1 MSQPPPGSK
10 PTPGSQPAAPSQA
23 PVAPRPAAPLP
34 VKLATQ
40 EDINRLTQYV
50 GQVYQLQ
57 KQTLDQLV
65 AIDKRVAQ
73 LETVI
78 KKAIEAGLEPALRNL
93 QASLEK
99 QTQKVISEM
108 VLPVV
113 AATEATAK
121 PALKPVAMEFRPPS
135 ATARSSQAAP
145 KAAPTMPRPTVTRE
159 EPSAPRFAERAT
171 EPRQPSEI
179 PSPAVATVLETIDR
193 LVREIRGRQKIQRE
207 FLKPLLEQARDTA
220 MNNLSNRAVAA
231 NVFKELIALAKS
243 SPFDMPAETVASI
256 TSRLED
262 LRYRISS

>member
-10 PTPGSQPAAPSQA
+10 PTPGSQAAAPSQA
-23 PVAPRPAAPLP
+23 PTAPRPAAPPP

-40 EDINRLTQYV
+40 EDVNRLTQYV

-78 KKAIEAGLEPALRNL
+78 KKAIEAGLEPALKNL

-113 AATEATAK
+113 AATEAAAK
-121 PALKPVAMEFRPPS
+121 PAPKTAAVEFRPPPV
-135 ATARSSQAAP
+135 TPRSSQAAP

-159 EPSAPRFAERAT
+159 EPSASRFGERAA

-179 PSPAVATVLETIDR
+179 PSPGVATVLETIDR
-193 LVREIRGRQKIQRE
+193 LVREIRGRQRIQRE

>member
-1 MSQPPPGSK
+1 
-10 PTPGSQPAAPSQA
+10 
-23 PVAPRPAAPLP
+23 

-40 EDINRLTQYV
+40 EEINRLAQYV

-65 AIDKRVAQ
+65 ALDKRVAQ
-73 LETVI
+73 LEMVI
-78 KKAIEAGLEPALRNL
+78 KKAIETGLEPALKNL

-113 AATEATAK
+113 AATEPGSR
-121 PALKPVAMEFRPPS
+121 PALKAAPVEYKPTTSTIRP
-135 ATARSSQAAP
+135 SQVGP
-145 KAAPTMPRPTVTRE
+145 KAALTPPPRVTRE
-159 EPSAPRFAERAT
+159 EPSAPRPTLRAVEHVA

-179 PSPAVATVLETIDR
+179 PSPGVATVLETLDR
-193 LVREIRGRQKIQRE
+193 LVREIRGRQKVQRE

-243 SPFDMPAETVASI
+243 SPFDMPAETVATI

>member
-1 MSQPPPGSK
+1 
-10 PTPGSQPAAPSQA
+10 
-23 PVAPRPAAPLP
+23 

-40 EDINRLTQYV
+40 EDVNRLNQYV

-57 KQTLDQLV
+57 KQILDQLV

-78 KKAIEAGLEPALRNL
+78 KKAVETGLEPALRNL

-113 AATEATAK
+113 AATEAAAK
-121 PALKPVAMEFRPPS
+121 PAPKQAAVEFRPPP
-135 ATARSSQAAP
+135 ATPRTSQALP

-159 EPSAPRFAERAT
+159 EPSFARVTERVA
-171 EPRQPSEI
+171 ESRQPSEI
-179 PSPAVATVLETIDR
+179 PSPGVSTVLETIDR
-193 LVREIRGRQKIQRE
+193 LVREIRGRQRIQRE

-220 MNNLSNRAVAA
+220 INNLSNRAVAA

-243 SPFDMPAETVASI
+243 SPFDMPAETVAAI
-256 TSRLED
+256 ASRLED

>member
-10 PTPGSQPAAPSQA
+10 PAPGSQPAAPSQA
-23 PVAPRPAAPLP
+23 PVAPKPAAPLP

-40 EDINRLTQYV
+40 EDINRLNQYI

-57 KQTLDQLV
+57 KQTFDQLV

-78 KKAIEAGLEPALRNL
+78 RKAIEAGLEPALRNL

-113 AATEATAK
+113 AATEAAAK
-121 PALKPVAMEFRPPS
+121 PAPKPAAMEFRPPPPMS
-135 ATARSSQAAP
+135 KSSQAAP
-145 KAAPTMPRPTVTRE
+145 KATLTMPRPTVTRE
-159 EPSAPRFAERAT
+159 EPSAPRAAERFA

-179 PSPAVATVLETIDR
+179 PSPGVATVLESIDR

-231 NVFKELIALAKS
+231 HVFKELIALAKS

-256 TSRLED
+256 ASRLED

>member
-10 PTPGSQPAAPSQA
+10 PTQGAQPAAPSQA
-23 PVAPRPAAPLP
+23 PVAKPTPLPP

-40 EDINRLTQYV
+40 EDLTRLTQYV

-57 KQTLDQLV
+57 KQILDQLV
-65 AIDKRVAQ
+65 ALDKRVTQ

-78 KKAIEAGLEPALRNL
+78 KKAVETGLEPAFKDL
-93 QASLEK
+93 QVALEK

-113 AATEATAK
+113 AATEVAAK
-121 PALKPVAMEFRPPS
+121 PAPKTQTVEFRPPP
-135 ATARSSQAAP
+135 AVPKTVQPPP
-145 KAAPTMPRPTVTRE
+145 KAAPTMLRPTVARE
-159 EPSAPRFAERAT
+159 QPSAPSVAETA
-171 EPRQPSEI
+171 PQSRQPSEL
-179 PSPAVATVLETIDR
+179 PSPGVATVLETIDR
-193 LVREIRGRQKIQRE
+193 LVREIRGRQRIQRE

-243 SPFDMPAETVASI
+243 SPFDMPADTIASI
-256 TSRLED
+256 TSRLEE
-262 LRYRISS
+262 LRHRISS